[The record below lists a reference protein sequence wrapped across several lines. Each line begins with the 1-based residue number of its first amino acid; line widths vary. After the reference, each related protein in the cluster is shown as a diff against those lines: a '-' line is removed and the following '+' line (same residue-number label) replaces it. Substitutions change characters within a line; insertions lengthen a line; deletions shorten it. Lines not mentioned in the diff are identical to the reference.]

1 MSRRPTSRAGA
12 HEPAPAPLKIV
23 SAPAEKGAR
32 KFPATG
38 KSSPKHQIRLGSDD
52 SSKVT
57 AQLKGAAANDELE
70 ERLEVELECSECGAN
85 FVAGVWDHSFRCT
98 YCGSVLA
105 CTRALGEE
113 VFAVSDGGSSPSD
126 ALALV
131 IRNETE
137 SYRNML
143 VGRAKGENEG
153 AGEISAAAIDVQVE
167 ALRAK
172 LERELVLVEAGDF
185 LVPYELH
192 ERTVFQGILGRRGA
206 AKEAFV
212 QSLRTEDVQRRYD
225 PALYNLRDRGLKLR
239 FARVALLREA
249 HLARVGERALE
260 AVGGRAEDDDP
271 ADRTRVRVDPELEII
286 GRREGVCA
294 ERRLRVWKQMGFAR
308 IQRGAG
314 LEDHLIDHQFGTIAG
329 RLEPEETEVYRA
341 LAPRRLDEV
350 LTKPVLRAIASEC
363 PNCGV
368 ELQLSPRAKL
378 AFCATCATAIHVSA
392 DGLAAVDYELAATP
406 ERDGA
411 DAFIGYPFWAFPA
424 RILAGG
430 REFHRL
436 WDWLEQVSPQPAAVR
451 YRETDPA
458 EARLFVPA
466 REVFGT
472 RELDD
477 AFAALAAVA
486 TWRQPVTQVTRAQ
499 PSDGV
504 RLLDVELEPERAAP
518 LAKFALVAL
527 HDRQSTRAL
536 NGLSFKTWVA
546 DARLSLGVPRL
557 VVLPLPLHADQWL
570 PLGRA
575 AQFDL
580 RNAPVYPRPVARGV
594 LEDSGQLARRS
605 KPFSLR

>member
-1 MSRRPTSRAGA
+1 
-12 HEPAPAPLKIV
+12 V
-23 SAPAEKGAR
+23 SARAQKGAR

-38 KSSPKHQIRLGSDD
+38 KSSPKHQIRQGSDD

-57 AQLKGAAANDELE
+57 GQIKSAGGVANDELE
-70 ERLEVELECSECGAN
+70 QRLEVELECSECGAS

-113 VFAVSDGGSSPSD
+113 VFAVSDGGSTPAD

-143 VGRAKGENEG
+143 IGRAKGADG
-153 AGEISAAAIDVQVE
+153 SGVGVEIPAAIDAQVDT
-167 ALRAK
+167 LRAK

-212 QSLRTEDVQRRYD
+212 QSFRTEDVQRRYD
-225 PALYNLRDRGLKLR
+225 PAHYNLRDRGLKLR

-249 HLARVGERALE
+249 LLERVGERALE
-260 AVGGRAEDDDP
+260 AAGTSPEVDGP

-286 GRREGVCA
+286 GRLEGICA

-308 IQRGAG
+308 IQRGAAV
-314 LEDHLIDHQFGTIAG
+314 EDLLIDRQFGTVAG
-329 RLEPEETEVYRA
+329 QLQPEETERYRA
-341 LAPRRLDEV
+341 LAPRRLEEV

-368 ELQLSPRAKL
+368 EIALSPRAKL
-378 AFCATCATAIHVSA
+378 AFCATCATAIYVSA
-392 DGLAAVDYELAATP
+392 DGLSPVDYELAALP

-411 DAFIGYPFWAFPA
+411 DALVGYPFWAFPA
-424 RILAGG
+424 RVRAGD
-430 REFHRL
+430 REFPRF
-436 WDWLEQVSPQPAAVR
+436 WDWLEQVSPQPSAQR
-451 YRETDPA
+451 YRESDPP

-499 PSDGV
+499 PTDGV
-504 RLLDVELEPERAAP
+504 RLLDVELEAERAAA

-527 HDRQSTRAL
+527 HDHQSTRAL
-536 NGLSFKTWVA
+536 NGMSFKKWVA
-546 DARLSLGVPRL
+546 DAQLSLGAPRL
-557 VVLPLPLHADQWL
+557 VVVPLPLHSDQWL

-580 RNAPVYPRPVARGV
+580 RNAPVYPKPVARGV
-594 LEDSGQLARRS
+594 LEDSGQLPRRS